1 MQAKKSDSP
10 DLDYG
15 RRSRPRSVSYLLTG
29 FSPAMATFRPHSLLF
44 NAVFRFLQATLETC
58 SSSQFR
64 ASRFIAL
71 SLQTI
76 KREITCNYNSSLAN
90 ILNCQDSSILRMCRH
105 RCDILSAHTKHD
117 GFGFIKFC
125 KFTMERQISLE
136 IIGISAFWVTGFLTA
151 NRLLSNIAEETDFLN
166 GLPFAI

>member
-1 MQAKKSDSP
+1 MR
-10 DLDYG
+10 LH
-15 RRSRPRSVSYLLTG
+15 PRSVSYLLTG
-29 FSPAMATFRPHSLLF
+29 FSPAMATFRPHSLLC

-76 KREITCNYNSSLAN
+76 RREITCNYNSSLVN
-90 ILNCQDSSILRMCRH
+90 ILNCQDSSILRMCQH
-105 RCDILSAHTKHD
+105 RSDILSAHTKHG

-151 NRLLSNIAEETDFLN
+151 NRLLSNTAEKTDFLN

>member
-1 MQAKKSDSP
+1 MDA
-10 DLDYG
+10 G
-15 RRSRPRSVSYLLTG
+15 RVRALFPTFSRDFLPQWRPFG
-29 FSPAMATFRPHSLLF
+29 HMACWC

-76 KREITCNYNSSLAN
+76 RREITCNYNSSLAN
-90 ILNCQDSSILRMCRH
+90 ILNCQVSSILRMCQH
-105 RCDILSAHTKHD
+105 RCDILSAHTKHG

-136 IIGISAFWVTGFLTA
+136 IIGLSAFWVTGFLTA
-151 NRLLSNIAEETDFLN
+151 NRLLSNTAEETDFLN

>member
-1 MQAKKSDSP
+1 MDA
-10 DLDYG
+10 G
-15 RRSRPRSVSYLLTG
+15 RVRALFPTFSRDFLPQW
-29 FSPAMATFRPHSLLF
+29 RPFGHIACWC

-76 KREITCNYNSSLAN
+76 RREITCNYNSSLAN
-90 ILNCQDSSILRMCRH
+90 ILNCQDSAILRICWH
-105 RCDILSAHTKHD
+105 SCDALPAHTKHD

-151 NRLLSNIAEETDFLN
+151 NRLLSNTAEETDFLN